1 MIIIKKLLY
10 SLYGGDY
17 VEYFIL
23 SWWYVV
29 VNSCVEKNDLI
40 MYLEEFKLC
49 LFRVGRGGSDEMRKV
64 EISVNFCVYR
74 IKIRIKWE
82 RGIYR

>member
-1 MIIIKKLLY
+1 M
-10 SLYGGDY
+10 
-17 VEYFIL
+17 
-23 SWWYVV
+23 

-40 MYLEEFKLC
+40 MYSEESKPC
-49 LFRVGRGGSDEMRKV
+49 LPRVGRGGSDEMRKV
-64 EISVNFCVYR
+64 ETSANFCAYR